1 MKRVGVLLVR
11 EVRSVVTS
19 FEGTPVTVEIAAG
32 NEYNKVTFEANVAKA
47 PKVGDEI
54 AVTIEW
60 GVEE

>member
-11 EVRSVVTS
+11 EVRSVISGV
-19 FEGTPVTVEIAAG
+19 GGAPVTVEVVADG
-32 NEYNKVTFEANVAKA
+32 ENGEVTFETNVVKA

-60 GVEE
+60 GVEQ

>member
-11 EVRSVVTS
+11 EVRSVIS
-19 FEGTPVTVEIAAG
+19 DIGGAPVTVEVVAG
-32 NEYNKVTFEANVAKA
+32 IGNNEVTFEINVVKA